1 MVSLQTGLEAQGQQ
15 ATDQPSPAPGAR
27 KEVPKGGAIRG
38 KVIGADTGDGL
49 KKVTLVLRA
58 TQAQGGDQPAST
70 QTDADGEYRFEDVKP
85 GKYSLSARRNG
96 YVDSIYGQKSVNL
109 YSQTGGITLD
119 VRAGDSLNSINF
131 KMIRGGAVEGRIV
144 DSDNEPVARAFVQA
158 ARYASLQG
166 KRRLVPAG
174 MAFTD
179 DRGHFRLFN
188 IPPGLYYLRAAYRTI
203 DMPETG
209 LGSAL
214 TYYPGVATPQEASK
228 IQVRAGRELTGMDIT
243 LSEAEAFSVS
253 GRAIGPDGKPFP
265 NAYIHVVQFPYGE
278 IITGNNW
285 AQSNVGG
292 EFRLKGLFPGKYLI
306 TAGAERDEKRLDSSL
321 IVEITNNN
329 IEGVM
334 LTLGEGTEVSGR
346 VQSEGQKGSLEF
358 LRLRV
363 SLDANIDNPSG
374 FFARGGE
381 VKEDATFRLTGI
393 PEMIGTFK
401 VTGLRGNYFLQS
413 VRVDGREVTDTPIEI
428 KGNNPLEGVEIIISA
443 QGASLNGIVKLEEQG
458 PPVKGATVLVFPVA
472 LERRGTDSR
481 FVKTSQSD
489 QQGHY
494 SIQGLPPGEYFISAL
509 KSLEGGLESDEAF
522 LKELQKTSTRVRL
535 ELGEAREEP
544 LIAQETPE
552 FE

>member
-1 MVSLQTGLEAQGQQ
+1 MSLQADLQGQGQQ
-15 ATDQPSPAPGAR
+15 TTDQPSPAPGAR
-27 KEVPKGGAIRG
+27 KEAPKGGAIRG

-49 KKVTLVLRA
+49 KKVTLVLRR
-58 TQAQGGDQPAST
+58 TQAQGGDQPTST
-70 QTDADGEYRFEDVKP
+70 QTDANGEYQFEDVKP

-96 YVDSIYGQKSVNL
+96 YVDTIYGQKPVNL

-144 DSDNEPVARAFVQA
+144 DFDNEPVARAFVQA

-188 IPPGLYYLRAAYRTI
+188 IPPGLYYLRAAYRAF

-214 TYYPGVATPQEASK
+214 TYYPGVTTPQEASK
-228 IQVRAGRELTGMDIT
+228 IQVRAGRDLTGMDIM

-253 GRAIGPDGKPFP
+253 GRAIGADGKPFP
-265 NAYIHVVQFPYGE
+265 NANIHVVQFPWGE
-278 IITGNNW
+278 IMSGNNW
-285 AQSNVGG
+285 TQSDAGG
-292 EFRLKGLFPGKYLI
+292 EFKLRGLFPGKYFI
-306 TAGAERDEKRLDSSL
+306 TAGAERDEKRLDSNL
-321 IVEITNNN
+321 IVEITNSN
-329 IEGVM
+329 IEGVL

-358 LRLRV
+358 SRLRV
-363 SLDANIDNPSG
+363 SLDANIDNPGG

-381 VKEDATFRLTGI
+381 VKEDGTFRLTDI
-393 PEMIGTFK
+393 PEMMGTFK
-401 VTGLRGNYFLQS
+401 VTGLHGNFFLKS

-428 KGNNPLEGVEIIISA
+428 KGSSPLEGVEIIISA
-443 QGASLNGIVKLEEQG
+443 QGASLNGLVKARRTRASRQRCHG
-458 PPVKGATVLVFPVA
+458 HGFP
-472 LERRGTDSR
+472 G
-481 FVKTSQSD
+481 
-489 QQGHY
+489 
-494 SIQGLPPGEYFISAL
+494 
-509 KSLEGGLESDEAF
+509 
-522 LKELQKTSTRVRL
+522 
-535 ELGEAREEP
+535 
-544 LIAQETPE
+544 
-552 FE
+552 